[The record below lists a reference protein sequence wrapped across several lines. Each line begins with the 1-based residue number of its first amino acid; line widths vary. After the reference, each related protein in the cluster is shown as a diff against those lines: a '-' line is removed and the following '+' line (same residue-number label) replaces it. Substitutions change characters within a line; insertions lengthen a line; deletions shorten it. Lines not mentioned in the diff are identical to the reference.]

1 MTSLINDSGWVQV
14 NTLVKEKYGKELLYR
29 SIKLVTEQDRLI
41 TESYYSRGEDL
52 IIPLKLKN
60 CELGD
65 IVVSHGS
72 LLSPQQKSEIT
83 DLIRFLVEPKLY
95 SLQLKKS
102 EDNLLS
108 LKTNRLSLVDTKKV
122 VSLYKSENFKRNTL
136 SQILLLKSHTE
147 ITRNK
152 VALKVHE
159 MTGRNLFVRL
169 DDIIATLTTKEDLKS
184 LSDITIY
191 IEDVDRLNSETFSL
205 LQDFLELNTADGP
218 LFLVGSSLS
227 LEQIEAKNWPLAFKN
242 EAMGFFFDIDRVPIS
257 QQTSSDI
264 LELLF
269 FQLDNILS

>member
-1 MTSLINDSGWVQV
+1 MTSLINDSGWVQA

-41 TESYYSRGEDL
+41 TESYYSSGEDL

-65 IVVSHGS
+65 IVVSRGS

-191 IEDVDRLNSETFSL
+191 IEDVDRLSSETFSL
-205 LQDFLELNTADGP
+205 LQDFLELNTTDGP

-242 EAMGFFFDIDRVPIS
+242 DAMGFFFDIDRVPIS